1 MIIFNETH
9 DDTTYATNL
18 CYWMFDFKQDLN
30 NCRLKKKKIS
40 AEKERKR
47 KSERADNSP
56 FSKENVRSSVFPSSM
71 SHCLRNDALIQ

>member
-30 NCRLKKKKIS
+30 NCRLKKKK
-40 AEKERKR
+40 KLVQKKRERERVREQTTPLSQR
-47 KSERADNSP
+47 KMLGRAY
-56 FSKENVRSSVFPSSM
+56 
-71 SHCLRNDALIQ
+71 SHLTCLIV

>member
-30 NCRLKKKKIS
+30 NCRLKKKK
-40 AEKERKR
+40 KLVQKKRERERVREQTTLLSQR
-47 KSERADNSP
+47 KMLGRAY
-56 FSKENVRSSVFPSSM
+56 
-71 SHCLRNDALIQ
+71 SHLACLIV

>member
-47 KSERADNSP
+47 KSERESRQLP
-56 FSKENVRSSVFPSSM
+56 FLKGK
-71 SHCLRNDALIQ
+71 C